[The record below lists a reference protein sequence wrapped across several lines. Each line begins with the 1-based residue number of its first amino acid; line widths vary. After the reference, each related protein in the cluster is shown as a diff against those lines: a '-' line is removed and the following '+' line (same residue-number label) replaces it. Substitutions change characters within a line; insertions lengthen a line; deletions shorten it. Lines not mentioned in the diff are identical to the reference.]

1 MKLSSVLI
9 LAPVSLLLAACNS
22 LDNPIT
28 NFFHSGTSRDAR
40 VYNTQTGEWEWPADK
55 RKAQEKKS
63 AAVASA
69 LATSA
74 PNDTRY
80 WDAQRNQWVQAEE
93 PRTSSSSKPKPTPP
107 PADAEAPAPATAS
120 APAAPAPAPRASR
133 ATGVY
138 NASTG
143 KIEWQT
149 SDANVPHG
157 APPVEPKKP
166 WYWPF

>member
-9 LAPVSLLLAACNS
+9 LATASLLLAACNS

-28 NFFHSGTSRDAR
+28 NFFHSSNRDER
-40 VYNTQTGEWEWPADK
+40 VYNPQTGEWEWPAGK
-55 RKAQEKKS
+55 PTPRPNKS
-63 AAVASA
+63 AAVAGA
-69 LATSA
+69 LATPA

-80 WDAQRNQWVQAEE
+80 WDASHNQWVQQEQ
-93 PRTSSSSKPKPTPP
+93 PRSASSSKTKPSAP
-107 PADAEAPAPATAS
+107 PAESADAASAPSAPAP
-120 APAAPAPAPRASR
+120 PPPPRAAH

-143 KIEWQT
+143 KIEWQD
-149 SDANVPHG
+149 SDANVPRG
-157 APPVEPKKP
+157 AVAPEPKKH